1 MFSFTDHM
9 ADDAAFSAMR
19 DGAETELARNQ
30 AVRDALRLS
39 RQAEARALLGAYE
52 IGLSTY
58 NERVGS
64 GPYTSNKTLAAARR
78 AATGE
83 ISMQLG
89 FSRTKATQWSNLGEM
104 LQNLPKIRLAYLAGD
119 FSTHRMAEMARAAQ
133 VAPKGDLRERINEI
147 IDEAFGPSPT
157 PSADTDPDDQ
167 APEPTESGS
176 DTEPDAGSGT
186 TETPIDFEDVALEL
200 GHRPTTDTV
209 LRDELDDTVITL
221 DPDGYAEA
229 RKDTAQMLQNVTFSK
244 AAFGHMDMSAS
255 ISAEHG
261 VFVSQ
266 RIADLIATRVCR
278 RDPRRI
284 GEQRA
289 TALAEI
295 HGVPG
300 KELRCECGF
309 DTCPMRHDTDTDPPT
324 GADSTT
330 AESAATDESTPHT
343 ATPAGHDAETAG
355 EPQQHRE
362 DSDSGDNSRAEMR
375 DPDGVD
381 PRHEDTVEPQPPTAD
396 PAGHAPDRESAPTN
410 PPEPPPPADSAAF
423 MAPIEGESDQDINS
437 AGTTIIDIIGIGPD
451 VADYLATCT
460 FTFRS
465 QAQPRVGRLYR
476 YRDRRCR
483 NP

>member
-1 MFSFTDHM
+1 
-9 ADDAAFSAMR
+9 MR

-147 IDEAFGPSPT
+147 IDEAFGPSPK
-157 PSADTDPDDQ
+157 PSPNPDHVDPDSADTDPDDQ

-176 DTEPDAGSGT
+176 DTEPDGGSGT

-300 KELRCECGF
+300 KQLRCECGS

-330 AESAATDESTPHT
+330 AESTPHT
-343 ATPAGHDAETAG
+343 STPAGQDAEAA
-355 EPQQHRE
+355 
-362 DSDSGDNSRAEMR
+362 D
-375 DPDGVD
+375 
-381 PRHEDTVEPQPPTAD
+381 EPQPPTGE
-396 PAGHAPDRESAPTN
+396 PAGHGADPDSAPESQSKHPRST
-410 PPEPPPPADSAAF
+410 DSAAF
-423 MAPIEGESDQDINS
+423 MVSKEDLSGQDISS
-437 AGTTIIDIIGIGPD
+437 AGTTVIDIIGTGPD
-451 VADYLATCT
+451 VVDYLATT
-460 FTFRS
+460 TITFRS
-465 QAQPRVGRLYR
+465 QAQPTVGRLYR

>member
-9 ADDAAFSAMR
+9 VDDAALSAMR
-19 DGAETELARNQ
+19 EGAETDLARNQ

-58 NERVGS
+58 NERIGS

-104 LQNLPKIRLAYLAGD
+104 LQDLPKIRLAYLAGD
-119 FSTHRMAEMARAAQ
+119 FSTHRMAEMVRAAQ

-147 IDEAFGPSPT
+147 IDEAFGPSPK
-157 PSADTDPDDQ
+157 PNPDDQ
-167 APEPTESGS
+167 TPEPTEAEPTESGS
-176 DTEPDAGSGT
+176 DTEPDTGSGT
-186 TETPIDFEDVALEL
+186 TETPIDFEDVALDL

-209 LRDELDDTVITL
+209 LRDELDDAVITL

-266 RIADLIATRVCR
+266 RIADMIATRVCR

-300 KELRCECGF
+300 EELRCECGF
-309 DTCPMRHDTDTDPPT
+309 DTCPMRQDTDTDAPAP
-324 GADSTT
+324 AASTT
-330 AESAATDESTPHT
+330 ADSATDESTPHSS
-343 ATPAGHDAETAG
+343 TPAEQDAEVAG
-355 EPQQHRE
+355 EPRE
-362 DSDSGDNSRAEMR
+362 QRDDRESGDSSRAEMR
-375 DPDGVD
+375 GPDGVD
-381 PRHEDTVEPQPPTAD
+381 PRHDDTVGPQPPTGE
-396 PAGHAPDRESAPTN
+396 PAGHGPDRDSAPISQPATS
-410 PPEPPPPADSAAF
+410 ADSGASAASTADVF
-423 MAPIEGESDQDINS
+423 DQDIS
-437 AGTTIIDIIGIGPD
+437 SSGITVIDLIGTGPD
-451 VADYLATCT
+451 VAEFLATSTIT
-460 FTFRS
+460 F
-465 QAQPRVGRLYR
+465 QPPAQPRTGRMYR